1 MWTTCIWRWWP
12 ATRKEVSRW
21 ASLVFS
27 HVGTDHALAGR
38 LFLFSGSEI
47 RLPEAIGGLGVAAMG
62 SSEFAE
68 HGNIS

>member
-1 MWTTCIWRWWP
+1 M
-12 ATRKEVSRW
+12 
-21 ASLVFS
+21 
-27 HVGTDHALAGR
+27 GTDHALAGR

-47 RLPEAIGGLGVAAMG
+47 RLLEAIGGLGVAAMG